1 MWYLPPPPPSDIF
14 SIYVL
19 YLCDNI
25 CIPKRLYFDTHPMIY
40 VCHQIWL
47 GCNLKRANTLIIF
60 ITGFYWAQAF
70 AHNNSQQLI
79 LASVGSHWLAS
90 RSRYHPFIN
99 FSNTYL
105 NFSVNSFRLSL
116 NLKGW
121 QRGKE
126 QFKQVSWSRI
136 NFPSRL
142 KLDCYISNF
151 LHSINYLHKLLPSE
165 IGILSRGI
173 KHKWTKCYICICILH
188 GQPACHLYPDLWE
201 ELWK

>member
-1 MWYLPPPPPSDIF
+1 MSYGFLLSTSSCSLTIIHNSSYWLLLAHIGLQADPDIILSLICPIHTRILVWIHSDF
-14 SIYVL
+14 
-19 YLCDNI
+19 
-25 CIPKRLYFDTHPMIY
+25 
-40 VCHQIWL
+40 
-47 GCNLKRANTLIIF
+47 
-60 ITGFYWAQAF
+60 
-70 AHNNSQQLI
+70 
-79 LASVGSHWLAS
+79 
-90 RSRYHPFIN
+90 
-99 FSNTYL
+99 
-105 NFSVNSFRLSL
+105 SL

-173 KHKWTKCYICICILH
+173 KHKWTKCYICICIPH
-188 GQPACHLYPDLWE
+188 GQPACHLYLDLWE

>member
-1 MWYLPPPPPSDIF
+1 MSYGFLLSTSSCSLTIIHNSSYWLLLAHIGLQADPDTILSLICPIQTRILVWIHSDF
-14 SIYVL
+14 
-19 YLCDNI
+19 
-25 CIPKRLYFDTHPMIY
+25 
-40 VCHQIWL
+40 
-47 GCNLKRANTLIIF
+47 
-60 ITGFYWAQAF
+60 
-70 AHNNSQQLI
+70 
-79 LASVGSHWLAS
+79 
-90 RSRYHPFIN
+90 
-99 FSNTYL
+99 
-105 NFSVNSFRLSL
+105 SL

-173 KHKWTKCYICICILH
+173 KHKWTKCYICICIPH

-201 ELWK
+201 ELRKITLFCFEP